1 MVDFKNVSK
10 IYPDDIVALS
20 GVTLKIEPKEF
31 AFIVGP
37 SGAGKSTML
46 RLLIREEYPTQG
58 EIFFEDVDVVNIP
71 RKLIAIY
78 RQQMGVTF
86 QDLKLV
92 ESRTARENIEFAL
105 EITNKPKEKMEE
117 TVEYLLDLVNLKDRA
132 NLRPCQLSGGEKQK
146 VAIARALANEPKLLI
161 ADEPTGNLDPSSA
174 LEILDILKTINSLDT
189 TVVVITHDHDIVN
202 KMQTRVISLE
212 KGKIISDKKGG
223 YTYTKEDKKVV
234 EEKPTE
240 QKEVEIKEIQKLN
253 LSKELEKKLLE
264 KDIDDFDKL
273 FALSEEDLKE
283 MGVNKKDIDELSD
296 AIAKFK
302 KQGEKPKKEEKKT
315 KVKKTK
321 KKKEIEDLKLSKELE
336 EKLVK
341 NKFDNFDK
349 LLDLTEAQIKKIG
362 LTQKELEEITDSIMK
377 LNKLRK

>member
-1 MVDFKNVSK
+1 MIDFKNVSK
-10 IYPDDIVALS
+10 IYPDQIVALS
-20 GVTLKIEPKEF
+20 EVTLSIEPKEF

-37 SGAGKSTML
+37 SGAGKSTLL

-58 EIFFEDVDVVNIP
+58 EIFFEDVDVIKIP

-161 ADEPTGNLDPSSA
+161 ADEPTGNLDPTSA
-174 LEILDILKTINSLDT
+174 LEILDILKTVNSLNT
-189 TVVVITHDHDIVN
+189 TVIVITHDHDIVN

-212 KGKIISDKKGG
+212 KGRIISDKKGG
-223 YTYTKEDKKVV
+223 YTYTKEEKKAQE
-234 EEKPTE
+234 EEK
-240 QKEVEIKEIQKLN
+240 KEEIKEIQKLN

-264 KDIDDFDKL
+264 HKIDDFDKL
-273 FALSEEDLKE
+273 FASSEEELKE
-283 MGVNKKDIDELSD
+283 MGITQKDINELSEAIADFKKDKDE
-296 AIAKFK
+296 
-302 KQGEKPKKEEKKT
+302 EPKD
-315 KVKKTK
+315 KVKEKNVKKKKVT
-321 KKKEIEDLKLSKELE
+321 KKKEIEKLKLAKDLE
-336 EKLVK
+336 KKLIK
-341 NKFDNFDK
+341 NKFDTFDK

-362 LTQKELEEITDSIMK
+362 ITQKELEDITESIMK
-377 LNKLRK
+377 LNKLKK

>member
-1 MVDFKNVSK
+1 
-10 IYPDDIVALS
+10 
-20 GVTLKIEPKEF
+20 
-31 AFIVGP
+31 
-37 SGAGKSTML
+37 
-46 RLLIREEYPTQG
+46 
-58 EIFFEDVDVVNIP
+58 
-71 RKLIAIY
+71 
-78 RQQMGVTF
+78 
-86 QDLKLV
+86 
-92 ESRTARENIEFAL
+92 
-105 EITNKPKEKMEE
+105 
-117 TVEYLLDLVNLKDRA
+117 LDLVNLKDRA